1 MTEFIY
7 FDDYFLKGY
16 WEVDWIKE
24 LFFDNES
31 RYVYYTDNSIDYSNK
46 LFIVIN
52 YHFIN
57 TFVSFFNNKL
67 QKHKFYLIVISDE
80 GYTFPQQIYNIP
92 NILYIFNSQKPTHIH
107 INNMI
112 HITPGYKY
120 RMFQDKIS
128 LDVQRNTK
136 REYIW
141 SFCGQVTKSGRKEA
155 LDKIS
160 HIKPYYVHGNSAF
173 GSSDCLDVVSYRN
186 ILENTKIV
194 PCLLGFVN
202 IETSRIYEALE
213 CGCIPIVLK
222 YNSKFDKKNDYFK
235 TFMGEHPLPT
245 INNTDELNDKINELL
260 TNDFEKKRVEIYTWY
275 NNFKDSLK
283 LQIKSVTN
291 QMV

>member
-24 LFFDNES
+24 LFFDNVS

-52 YHFIN
+52 SHFIN

-80 GYTFPQQIYNIP
+80 GYTFPLQIYNIP
-92 NILYIFNSQKPTHIH
+92 NILYIFNTQKPTHIYV
-107 INNMI
+107 NNMI
-112 HITPGYKY
+112 HITLGYKQGL
-120 RMFQDKIS
+120 FKDKSS

-141 SFCGQVTKSGRKEA
+141 SFCGQVSKSGRKRVV
-155 LDKIS
+155 DKIS
-160 HIKPYYVHGNSAF
+160 HIKPNYIHTNTSY
-173 GSSDCLDVVSYRN
+173 GSSDCLDVVSYRT
-186 ILENTKIV
+186 ILENTIIV
-194 PCLLGFVN
+194 PCLPGFVN
-202 IETSRIYEALE
+202 IDTFRLYEALE

-222 YNSKFDKKNDYFK
+222 YNSNFDKNNEYFK
-235 TFMGEHPLPT
+235 IILGEHPLPT
-245 INNTDELNDKINELL
+245 INNTDELNSKINELL
-260 TNDFEKKRVEIYTWY
+260 ANDFEKKRVEIYTWY
-275 NNFKDSLK
+275 NNFKDLLK
-283 LQIKSVTN
+283 LQIKEITN
-291 QMV
+291 